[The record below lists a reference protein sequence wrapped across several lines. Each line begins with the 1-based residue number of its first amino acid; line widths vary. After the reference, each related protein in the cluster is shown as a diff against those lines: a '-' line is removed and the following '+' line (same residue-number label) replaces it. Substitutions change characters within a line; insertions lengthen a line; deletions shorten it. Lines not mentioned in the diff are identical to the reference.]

1 MGRIRETLRAFK
13 RIGMGHQPVWIE
25 YPITFRP
32 RWEAG
37 DPYLAE
43 IIGATAARQQANLA
57 ELAAFMPVVEAIE
70 NRAYPDLAAIDW
82 HNPMLPALDALS
94 LMWAASGAKTYM
106 EVGSGNSTLFVR
118 AALRQAGRDTRIVS
132 IDPAPRAEVDA
143 VCDEVIRQPVENVDP
158 AIFDRL
164 EPGDV
169 LFIDNSHRSFM
180 NSDVT
185 VCMTEVI
192 PRLKPGVLV
201 GVHDVFLPYD
211 YPQAWRDWGY
221 NEQYL
226 LAAMLLAG
234 PEYFDIQLANHWL
247 YRQGAHIG
255 PLAAIWDRLGERAR
269 NRPPSAFWA
278 IKRG

>member
-1 MGRIRETLRAFK
+1 MGLKDILRAVK
-13 RIGMGHQPVWIE
+13 RVGMGHQPVFIE

-37 DPYLAE
+37 NPYLTDIIKAAE
-43 IIGATAARQQANLA
+43 AQQLTNLA
-57 ELAAFMPVVEAIE
+57 ALAGLLPVVEAIE
-70 NRAYPDLAAIDW
+70 AKTWPDLSAIDW
-82 HNPMLPALDALS
+82 HNHMIPVVDALS
-94 LMWAASGAKTYM
+94 LMWAATRAKTYL

-118 AALRQAGRDTRIVS
+118 AALRQMGMDTRIVS

-143 VCDEVIRQPVENVDP
+143 ICDEVIRQPVENVDLS
-158 AIFDRL
+158 IFDRL
-164 EPGDV
+164 EPGDA

-201 GVHDVFLPYD
+201 GIHDMFLPYD
-211 YPQAWRDWGY
+211 YPATWSERGY

-234 PEYFDIQLANHWL
+234 PDYLDIQLANHWL
-247 YRQGAHIG
+247 YREGAHTA
-255 PLAAIWDRLGERAR
+255 PLGAVWEKLGEKAK

-278 IKRG
+278 VKRG

>member
-1 MGRIRETLRAFK
+1 MGRARDLLRAV
-13 RIGMGHQPVWIE
+13 RRVAMGHQPVFIE
-25 YPITFRP
+25 YPIRFRA
-32 RWEAG
+32 RWPQGNPHVAAVIEAAG
-37 DPYLAE
+37 E
-43 IIGATAARQQANLA
+43 RQRANLA
-57 ELAAFMPVVEAIE
+57 ELAGLMPVVEAIE
-70 NRAYPDLAAIDW
+70 ARTWPDLSAIDW
-82 HNPMLPALDALS
+82 RNSMMPVVDALS
-94 LMWAASGAKTYM
+94 LMWAATRAGTYM

-118 AALRQAGRDTRIVS
+118 AALRQTGASTRIVS

-143 VCDEVIRQPVENVDP
+143 VCDEVIRRPVEDLDP

-201 GVHDVFLPYD
+201 GIHDVFLPFD
-211 YPQAWRDWGY
+211 YPEGWSSWGF

-226 LAAMLLAG
+226 LACMMLAG
-234 PEYFDIQLANHWL
+234 TGYLDIQLANHWL
-247 YRQGAHIG
+247 FRQGAHEAA
-255 PLAAIWDRLGERAR
+255 LAPVWERLGPAAR
-269 NRPPSAFWA
+269 DRPPSAFWA